1 MKFNRL
7 SLSNVQASEIKD
19 LIEQLN
25 NNLQTIQRNF
35 EMIQQLTDDDTTV
48 THELML
54 GAKS

>member
-7 SLSNVQASEIKD
+7 SLSNVQATEIKD